1 MFDTYAEISY
11 YSVFGLLYSLIPLII
26 IVVIS
31 ISNLSQDGVK
41 REIDSQGFN
50 ISKIFNKF
58 DSFIFYYDINGIIT
72 DVRSQMK
79 NPK

>member
-50 ISKIFNKF
+50 ISKIFNNF
-58 DSFIFYYDINGIIT
+58 GSFIFYYDINGIIT